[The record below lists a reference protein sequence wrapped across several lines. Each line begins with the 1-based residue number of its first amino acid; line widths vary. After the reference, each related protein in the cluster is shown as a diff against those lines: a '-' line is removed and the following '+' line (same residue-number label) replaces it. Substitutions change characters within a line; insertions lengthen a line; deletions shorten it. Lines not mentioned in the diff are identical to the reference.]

1 LAAHLHPSAGEQPDR
16 GGRQGDAARINLT
29 AAAAERRAAD
39 VSAARI
45 RALYRSHHSRRFF
58 LGSSTLGALLVVL
71 ITFILGSENLPRAA
85 IWLSLVAAADVG
97 LTMLDRR
104 FQVAGPTDDELGWWG
119 WARAA
124 LAGARGLAWSL
135 GPILMYVQG
144 DTVSLVVP
152 TWGLIN
158 LMAASAYTAAPFFPC
173 LLAIALCGVLP
184 AASWMILLGS
194 DTARL
199 SALLLTLA
207 LPFIAF
213 IGMLGRRNIGAL
225 IASRLDLAEILDQQK
240 QQTKIVEDALA
251 ERTRFF
257 SAASHDLRQP
267 LQALGFYTSLLA
279 TKGGDDSYREIVG
292 RLAECASSLDRQFNA
307 ILGIA
312 QTDSAV
318 RRARVVPTPLQRT
331 LERVEVSVRPEAEL
345 KRLKIRI
352 VPTKLWVAVAPDLLE
367 RVLANLA
374 INAVRYTPAGGILI
388 GVRHRGT
395 SAEIWVVDTGI
406 GIAEQ
411 HRQNIFEEF
420 YQIDNPARD
429 REHGFGLGLATV
441 RRLCVGMHWPLD
453 FTSRLDKGSCF
464 KVAVPIAAPAPEQPA
479 PEGIPPPALTAATSV
494 GVVVIDDDPLVRDAM
509 QRMITSW
516 GLHVETCR
524 TGDQA
529 MATLQARDSTIRWQA
544 LIDYRLSGG
553 ENGLDVA
560 DRIVNAFGRGIA
572 LALMTAETDSAIFEQ
587 AARREIVV
595 LRKPVKPI
603 RLRAILTAPTPEPL
617 AKHEAESEPDE
628 LRPPS
633 SAPVGRS
640 H

>member
-1 LAAHLHPSAGEQPDR
+1 M
-16 GGRQGDAARINLT
+16 
-29 AAAAERRAAD
+29 
-39 VSAARI
+39 
-45 RALYRSHHSRRFF
+45 
-58 LGSSTLGALLVVL
+58 
-71 ITFILGSENLPRAA
+71 AA
-85 IWLSLVAAADVG
+85 IWLGLVAAADVG
-97 LTMLDRR
+97 LTILDRR
-104 FQVAGPTDDELGWWG
+104 FQAANPPDSGLARWG

-124 LAGARGLAWSL
+124 VAGARGFAWSL
-135 GPILMYVQG
+135 GPILMYVHG

-152 TWGLIN
+152 VWGLIN

-173 LLAIALCGVLP
+173 LIATALCGVLP
-184 AASWMILLGS
+184 AASWLAFQGA
-194 DTARL
+194 DAARL
-199 SALLLTLA
+199 SALLLVLA
-207 LPFIAF
+207 LPFIGF

-225 IASRLDLAEILDQQK
+225 ISSRLDLAEILARQK
-240 QQTKIVEDALA
+240 QQTQVVEDALA

-292 RLAECASSLDRQFNA
+292 RLADCASSLDRQFNA

-318 RRARVVPTPLQRT
+318 RRARVVSTPLQRV
-331 LERVEVSVRPEAEL
+331 LERVEVSVRPEAEQ

-352 VPTKLWVAVAPDLLE
+352 VPTRQWAAVAPDLLE

-374 INAVRYTPAGGILI
+374 INAVRYTPAGGILM

-395 SAEIWVVDTGI
+395 TAEIWVVDTGV
-406 GIAEQ
+406 GIDEQ
-411 HRQNIFEEF
+411 HRHSIFEEF

-429 REHGFGLGLATV
+429 RERGFGLGLATV
-441 RRLCVGMHWPLD
+441 RRLCFGMNWPLD
-453 FTSRLDKGSCF
+453 FSSKPDKGSCF
-464 KVAVPIAAPAPEQPA
+464 KVTVPIAAPAPEQPA
-479 PEGIPPPALTAATSV
+479 PEANAPLALTTASSV

-509 QRMITSW
+509 QRMIASW
-516 GLHVETCR
+516 GLRVETCR

-529 MATLQARDSTIRWQA
+529 MAILEGRDDTIRWQA

-553 ENGLDVA
+553 ENGLAIA
-560 DRIVNAFGRGIA
+560 DRILRSFGRSIG

-603 RLRAILTAPTPEPL
+603 RLRAILTAPAPDLPL
-617 AKHEAESEPDE
+617 RRAEVAVDDPG
-628 LRPPS
+628 PPS
-633 SAPVGRS
+633 SAPVGRVR
-640 H
+640 

>member
-1 LAAHLHPSAGEQPDR
+1 M
-16 GGRQGDAARINLT
+16 
-29 AAAAERRAAD
+29 
-39 VSAARI
+39 
-45 RALYRSHHSRRFF
+45 
-58 LGSSTLGALLVVL
+58 LVTL
-71 ITFILGSENLPRAA
+71 ITVTLGSENLPQAG
-85 IWLSLVAAADVG
+85 IWLALVAAADVG
-97 LTMLDRR
+97 LTMLDRS
-104 FQVAGPTDDELGWWG
+104 FQAASPSDDELAWWG

-135 GPILMYVQG
+135 GPILMYVPG

-173 LLAIALCGVLP
+173 LLAIAVCGVLP
-184 AASWMILLGS
+184 AASWMMHLGT

-199 SALLLTLA
+199 AALLLALA

-225 IASRLDLAEILDQQK
+225 ISSRLDLAEILDRQK
-240 QQTKIVEDALA
+240 QQTRMVEDALA

-292 RLAECASSLDRQFNA
+292 RLAECANSLDRQFNA

-318 RRARVVPTPLQRT
+318 RRARVVATPLQRT

-345 KRLKIRI
+345 KRLKVRI
-352 VPTKLWVAVAPDLLE
+352 VPTRLWVAVAPDLLE

-374 INAVRYTPAGGILI
+374 LNAVRYTPAGGILI
-388 GVRHRGT
+388 GARRRGNN
-395 SAEIWVVDTGI
+395 AEIWVVDTGV

-411 HRQNIFEEF
+411 HRQSIFEEF

-429 REHGFGLGLATV
+429 RERGFGLGLATV
-441 RRLCVGMHWPLD
+441 RRLCVGMRWPLD
-453 FTSRLDKGSCF
+453 FSSQLDKGSCF
-464 KVAVPIAAPAPEQPA
+464 KVTVPITAPVPEQPA
-479 PEGIPPPALTAATSV
+479 PEGNLPPTLTAATSV
-494 GVVVIDDDPLVRDAM
+494 GVVVIDDDPLVRDAVE
-509 QRMITSW
+509 RMITSW
-516 GLHVETCR
+516 GLRVETCR
-524 TGDQA
+524 NGDEA
-529 MATLQARDSTIRWQA
+529 MATLERRDATIRWQA

-560 DRIVNAFGRGIA
+560 DRIIRHFGRGIG
-572 LALMTAETDSAIFEQ
+572 LTLMTAETDSAIFDQ
-587 AARREIVV
+587 ATRRDIVV

-603 RLRAILTAPTPEPL
+603 RLRAILTAPAPDPL
-617 AKHEAESEPDE
+617 SQREADLSDGPR
-628 LRPPS
+628 LSS
-633 SAPVGRS
+633 SAPPGLS
-640 H
+640 P

>member
-1 LAAHLHPSAGEQPDR
+1 M
-16 GGRQGDAARINLT
+16 
-29 AAAAERRAAD
+29 
-39 VSAARI
+39 
-45 RALYRSHHSRRFF
+45 
-58 LGSSTLGALLVVL
+58 
-71 ITFILGSENLPRAA
+71 AA
-85 IWLSLVAAADVG
+85 IWLGLVAAADVG
-97 LTMLDRR
+97 LTILDRR
-104 FQVAGPTDDELGWWG
+104 FQAANPPDSGLARWG

-124 LAGARGLAWSL
+124 VAGARGFAWSL
-135 GPILMYVQG
+135 GPILMYVHG

-152 TWGLIN
+152 VWGLIN

-173 LLAIALCGVLP
+173 LIATALCGVLP
-184 AASWMILLGS
+184 AASWLAFQGA
-194 DTARL
+194 DAARL
-199 SALLLTLA
+199 SALLLVLA
-207 LPFIAF
+207 LPFIGF

-225 IASRLDLAEILDQQK
+225 ISSRLDLAEILARQK
-240 QQTKIVEDALA
+240 QQTQVVEDALA

-292 RLAECASSLDRQFNA
+292 RLADCASSLDRQFNA

-318 RRARVVPTPLQRT
+318 RRARVVSTPLQRV
-331 LERVEVSVRPEAEL
+331 LERVEVSVRPEAEQ

-352 VPTKLWVAVAPDLLE
+352 VPTRQWAAVAPDLLE

-374 INAVRYTPAGGILI
+374 INAVRYTPAGGILM

-395 SAEIWVVDTGI
+395 TAEIWVVDTGV
-406 GIAEQ
+406 GIDEQ
-411 HRQNIFEEF
+411 HRHSIFEEF

-429 REHGFGLGLATV
+429 RERGFGLGLATV
-441 RRLCVGMHWPLD
+441 RRLCVGMNWPLD
-453 FTSRLDKGSCF
+453 FSSKPDKGSCF
-464 KVAVPIAAPAPEQPA
+464 KVTVPIAAPAPEQPA
-479 PEGIPPPALTAATSV
+479 PEANAPLALTTASSV

-509 QRMITSW
+509 QRMIASW
-516 GLHVETCR
+516 GLRVETCR

-529 MATLQARDSTIRWQA
+529 MAILEGRDDTIRWQA

-553 ENGLDVA
+553 ENGLAIA
-560 DRIVNAFGRGIA
+560 DRILRSFGRSIG

-603 RLRAILTAPTPEPL
+603 RLRAILTAPAPDLPL
-617 AKHEAESEPDE
+617 RRAEVAVDDPG
-628 LRPPS
+628 PPS
-633 SAPVGRS
+633 SAPVGRVR
-640 H
+640 

>member
-1 LAAHLHPSAGEQPDR
+1 LISV
-16 GGRQGDAARINLT
+16 T
-29 AAAAERRAAD
+29 
-39 VSAARI
+39 
-45 RALYRSHHSRRFF
+45 
-58 LGSSTLGALLVVL
+58 LGSG
-71 ITFILGSENLPRAA
+71 NLPMAA
-85 IWLSLVAAADVG
+85 IWLGLVAAADVG
-97 LTMLDRR
+97 LTILDRR
-104 FQVAGPTDDELGWWG
+104 FQAANPPDRGLARWG

-124 LAGARGLAWSL
+124 VAGARGFAWSL
-135 GPILMYVQG
+135 GPILMYVHG

-152 TWGLIN
+152 VWGLIN

-173 LLAIALCGVLP
+173 LIATALCGVLP
-184 AASWMILLGS
+184 AASWLAFQGA
-194 DTARL
+194 DAARL
-199 SALLLTLA
+199 SALLLVLA
-207 LPFIAF
+207 LPFIGF

-225 IASRLDLAEILDQQK
+225 ISSRLDLAEILARQK
-240 QQTKIVEDALA
+240 QQTQVVEDALA

-292 RLAECASSLDRQFNA
+292 RLADCASSLDRQFNA

-318 RRARVVPTPLQRT
+318 RRARVVSTPLQRV
-331 LERVEVSVRPEAEL
+331 LERVEVSVRPEAEQ

-352 VPTKLWVAVAPDLLE
+352 VPTRQWAAVAPDLLE

-374 INAVRYTPAGGILI
+374 INAVRYTPAGGILM

-395 SAEIWVVDTGI
+395 TAEIWVVDTGV
-406 GIAEQ
+406 GIDEQ
-411 HRQNIFEEF
+411 HRHSIFEKF

-429 REHGFGLGLATV
+429 RERGFGLGLATV
-441 RRLCVGMHWPLD
+441 RRLCFGMNWPLD
-453 FTSRLDKGSCF
+453 FSSKPDKGSCF
-464 KVAVPIAAPAPEQPA
+464 KVTVPIAAPAPEQPA
-479 PEGIPPPALTAATSV
+479 PEANAPLALTTASSV

-509 QRMITSW
+509 QRMIASW
-516 GLHVETCR
+516 GLRVETCR

-529 MATLQARDSTIRWQA
+529 MAILEGRDDTIRWQA

-553 ENGLDVA
+553 ENGLAIA
-560 DRIVNAFGRGIA
+560 DRILRSFGRSIG
-572 LALMTAETDSAIFEQ
+572 LALMTAETDSAIFER

-603 RLRAILTAPTPEPL
+603 RLRAILTAPAPDLPL
-617 AKHEAESEPDE
+617 RRAEVAVDDPG
-628 LRPPS
+628 PPS
-633 SAPVGRS
+633 SAPVGRVR
-640 H
+640 